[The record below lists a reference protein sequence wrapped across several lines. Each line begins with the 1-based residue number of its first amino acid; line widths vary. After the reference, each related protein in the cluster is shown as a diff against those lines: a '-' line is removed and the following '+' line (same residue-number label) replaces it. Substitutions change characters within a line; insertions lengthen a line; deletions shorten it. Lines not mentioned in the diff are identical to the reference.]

1 VPQVTF
7 VIHDFRHTRPG
18 GTRSYNGRVQPD
30 TWLKVA
36 AVVTWLASGVPAGLA
51 IADGRL
57 AGVEALAWTSA
68 FATFGGAFG
77 LVCYGWRRGVRQARA
92 LVFVQAAAGLAMV
105 ATTND
110 GFAAATLVVVAAQLP
125 GLFPPRVAAAWVA
138 VQTALIV
145 ILFWWIIGGRVSA
158 FTAGGAYL
166 GFQIFAMATA
176 GLAIR
181 ERAAR
186 EDLGRANVE
195 LMATRSLLA
204 ENSRVA
210 ERLRISR
217 DLHDT
222 LGHHLTA
229 LSLQLEVASR
239 LASGHAAD
247 RVHEAHAITRLLLSD
262 VRDVVSR
269 LRESSRFNLA
279 EAVRALAT
287 SAAPLEIHL
296 EVPDGIVIDDPLQ
309 AHAILRCVQEII
321 TNAARH
327 AAARN
332 LWIAIE
338 RQADGIAVTARD
350 DGHGADVV
358 TWGNGL
364 RGMRERFDEY
374 SGRVEFSSAEGRGF
388 EVRAFMP
395 QADLAS

>member
-1 VPQVTF
+1 MK
-7 VIHDFRHTRPG
+7 
-18 GTRSYNGRVQPD
+18 PD
-30 TWLKVA
+30 TWLKA
-36 AVVTWLASGVPAGLA
+36 AAFVTWLASGIPAVLA
-51 IADGRL
+51 IANGRL
-57 AGVEALAWTSA
+57 AGIEAFVWTSA
-68 FATFGGAFG
+68 FAAFGVAFG
-77 LVCYGWRRGVRQARA
+77 LVCYGWRRGVREARA
-92 LVFVQAAAGLAMV
+92 LMFVQAVAGLTMV
-105 ATTND
+105 ASARD

-125 GLFPPRVAAAWVA
+125 ELFSAGAAAAWMSA
-138 VQTALIV
+138 QTVLV
-145 ILFWWIIGGRVSA
+145 VMLFWWIDGRVSA

-186 EDLGRANVE
+186 EDLGRANAE

-239 LASGHAAD
+239 LASGPAAD
-247 RVHEAHAITRLLLSD
+247 RVREAHAITRLLLSD

-269 LRESSRFNLA
+269 LRESSRFDLA
-279 EAVRALAT
+279 EAVRALVT
-287 SAAPLEIHL
+287 SAAQLEIDL
-296 EVPDGIVIDDPLQ
+296 QLPDTIVIDDPLQ

-321 TNAARH
+321 TNTARH
-327 AAARN
+327 AAARH

-338 RQADGIAVTARD
+338 PRADGIAVTARD
-350 DGHGADVV
+350 DGRGADVV

-364 RGMRERFDEY
+364 RGMRERFEEY

-395 QADLAS
+395 RADAAS

>member
-1 VPQVTF
+1 M
-7 VIHDFRHTRPG
+7 
-18 GTRSYNGRVQPD
+18 QPD
-30 TWLKVA
+30 TWLNVA
-36 AVVTWLASGVPAGLA
+36 AFVTWLASGVPAGLA
-51 IADGRL
+51 IADGRFG
-57 AGVEALAWTSA
+57 GVQALAWASA
-68 FATFGGAFG
+68 FGAFGVAFG
-77 LVCYGWRRGVRQARA
+77 LVCYGRRRGVREARA
-92 LVFVQAAAGLAMV
+92 LVFLQAAAGLAMV

-125 GLFPPRVAAAWVA
+125 GLFPPRAAAAWVA

-145 ILFWWIIGGRVSA
+145 ILFWWIFGRVSA

-186 EDLGRANVE
+186 EDLGRANAE

-239 LASGHAAD
+239 LASGPAAD

-296 EVPDGIVIDDPLQ
+296 QVPDGIVIDDPLQ

-321 TNAARH
+321 TNSARH
-327 AAARN
+327 AAACN

-338 RQADGIAVTARD
+338 RQANGIAVTARD
-350 DGHGADVV
+350 DGRGADIV
-358 TWGNGL
+358 TSGNGL
-364 RGMRERFDEY
+364 RGMRERFEEY

>member
-1 VPQVTF
+1 M
-7 VIHDFRHTRPG
+7 
-18 GTRSYNGRVQPD
+18 QPD
-30 TWLKVA
+30 TWLNA
-36 AVVTWLASGVPAGLA
+36 AAFVTWLASGVPAGLA

-57 AGVEALAWTSA
+57 AGIQAFAWTSA
-68 FATFGGAFG
+68 FAAFGVAFG
-77 LVCYGWRRGVRQARA
+77 LVCYGRRRGVREKRA
-92 LVFVQAAAGLAMV
+92 LLFVQAAAGLAMV
-105 ATTND
+105 ASARD

-125 GLFPPRVAAAWVA
+125 GLFPPQVAAAWMA
-138 VQTALIV
+138 VQTVLV
-145 ILFWWIIGGRVSA
+145 VLLFWWIGGRVSA

-186 EDLGRANVE
+186 EELGRANVE

-239 LASGHAAD
+239 LASGPAAD

-269 LRESSRFNLA
+269 LRETSRFDLA
-279 EAVRALAT
+279 EAVRALAQF
-287 SAAPLEIHL
+287 AAPLEIDL
-296 EVPDGIVIDDPLQ
+296 QVPDVIVIDDPLQ

-321 TNAARH
+321 TNTTRH
-327 AAARN
+327 AAARR

-338 RQADGIAVTARD
+338 RRADGIAVTARD
-350 DGHGADVV
+350 DGRGADVV

-364 RGMRERFDEY
+364 RGMRERFEEY
-374 SGRVEFSSAEGRGF
+374 SGRVEFSSVEGRGF

-395 QADLAS
+395 RADAAS

>member
-1 VPQVTF
+1 
-7 VIHDFRHTRPG
+7 
-18 GTRSYNGRVQPD
+18 VQPD
-30 TWLKVA
+30 TWLNVA
-36 AVVTWLASGVPAGLA
+36 AFVTWLASGVPAGLA

-57 AGVEALAWTSA
+57 AGIQAFAWTSA
-68 FATFGGAFG
+68 FAAFG
-77 LVCYGWRRGVRQARA
+77 VAFALVCHGRRRGVREARA
-92 LVFVQAAAGLAMV
+92 LVLVQAAAGLAMV
-105 ATTND
+105 ATAHD

-125 GLFPPRVAAAWVA
+125 ALFPPRVASAWVA

-145 ILFWWIIGGRVSA
+145 ILFWWMDDRVSA

-186 EDLGRANVE
+186 EELGRANAA
-195 LMATRSLLA
+195 LMATRALLA

-239 LASGHAAD
+239 LASGPAAD
-247 RVHEAHAITRLLLSD
+247 RIHEAHAITRLLLSE

-269 LRESSRFNLA
+269 LRESSHFDLA
-279 EAVRALAT
+279 EAVRALAK
-287 SAAPLEIHL
+287 SAAPLEIDL
-296 EVPDGIVIDDPLQ
+296 QVPDAFVIDDPMQ

-321 TNAARH
+321 TNTARH
-327 AAARN
+327 AAAGH

-338 RQADGIAVTARD
+338 RRVDGIAVTARD
-350 DGHGADVV
+350 DGRGADIV

-364 RGMRERFDEY
+364 RGMRERFEEY

-395 QADLAS
+395 RADAAS

>member
-1 VPQVTF
+1 
-7 VIHDFRHTRPG
+7 
-18 GTRSYNGRVQPD
+18 VQPD
-30 TWLKVA
+30 TWLNVA
-36 AVVTWLASGVPAGLA
+36 AFVTWLASGVPAVLA
-51 IADGRL
+51 IVAGRL
-57 AGVEALAWTSA
+57 AGVQALAWTSA
-68 FATFGGAFG
+68 FATFGVAFA
-77 LVCYGWRRGVRQARA
+77 LVCYGRRRGVRERRA
-92 LVFVQAAAGLAMV
+92 LVLVQAVAGLAMV
-105 ATTND
+105 ATAQD

-138 VQTALIV
+138 VQTSLIV
-145 ILFWWIIGGRVSA
+145 ILFWWIGGRVSA
-158 FTAGGAYL
+158 FTAAGAYL

-176 GLAIR
+176 GLATR

-186 EDLGRANVE
+186 EDLGRANAE
-195 LMATRSLLA
+195 LIATRSLLA

-239 LASGHAAD
+239 LASGPAAD

-262 VRDVVSR
+262 VRDVVGR
-269 LRESSRFNLA
+269 LRETSRFDLA
-279 EAVRALAT
+279 EAVRALAK
-287 SAAPLEIHL
+287 SAAPLEIDL
-296 EVPDGIVIDDPLQ
+296 QIPDAVVIDDPLQ

-321 TNAARH
+321 TNTTRH
-327 AAARN
+327 AAARR

-338 RQADGIAVTARD
+338 RRADGIAVTARD
-350 DGHGADVV
+350 DGRGANVV

-364 RGMRERFDEY
+364 RGMRERFEEY

-395 QADLAS
+395 WADAAS

>member
-1 VPQVTF
+1 
-7 VIHDFRHTRPG
+7 
-18 GTRSYNGRVQPD
+18 VQPD
-30 TWLKVA
+30 TWLNVA
-36 AVVTWLASGVPAGLA
+36 AFVTWLASGVPAGLA

-57 AGVEALAWTSA
+57 PGVQALVWASA
-68 FATFGGAFG
+68 FATFGVAFA
-77 LVCYGWRRGVRQARA
+77 LVCYGRRRGVRERRA
-92 LVFVQAAAGLAMV
+92 LVFVQAAAGIAMV
-105 ATTND
+105 ATARD

-125 GLFPPRVAAAWVA
+125 GLFPARVAAAWVA

-145 ILFWWIIGGRVSA
+145 IVFWWIGGRVSA
-158 FTAGGAYL
+158 FTAAGAYL

-204 ENSRVA
+204 ENSRVV

-239 LASGHAAD
+239 LASGPAAD

-279 EAVRALAT
+279 EAVRAIAT

-296 EVPDGIVIDDPLQ
+296 QVPDGIVIDDPLQ

-327 AAARN
+327 AAACN

-338 RQADGIAVTARD
+338 RQSDGIAVTARD
-350 DGHGADVV
+350 DGRGADVV
-358 TWGNGL
+358 TSGNGL
-364 RGMRERFDEY
+364 RGMRERFEEY
-374 SGRVEFSSAEGRGF
+374 SGRVEFSSAQGRGF

-395 QADLAS
+395 QADPAS

>member
-1 VPQVTF
+1 M
-7 VIHDFRHTRPG
+7 
-18 GTRSYNGRVQPD
+18 
-30 TWLKVA
+30 
-36 AVVTWLASGVPAGLA
+36 TWLASGVPAWLA

-57 AGVEALAWTSA
+57 AGIQAFAWASA
-68 FATFGGAFG
+68 FAAFGVAFG
-77 LVCYGWRRGVRQARA
+77 LVCYGGRRGVRKERA
-92 LVFVQAAAGLAMV
+92 LVFVQAAAGLMMV
-105 ATTND
+105 ASGRD

-125 GLFPPRVAAAWVA
+125 RLFSARAAAAWMA
-138 VQTALIV
+138 AQTVLVV
-145 ILFWWIIGGRVSA
+145 ILFWWIDGRVSA

-186 EDLGRANVE
+186 EDLGRANAE

-239 LASGHAAD
+239 LASGPAAD

-269 LRESSRFNLA
+269 LRESSRFDLA

-287 SAAPLEIHL
+287 SAAPLEIDL
-296 EVPDGIVIDDPLQ
+296 QLPDAIDIDDPLQ
-309 AHAILRCVQEII
+309 AQAILRCVQEII
-321 TNAARH
+321 TNASRRVMTG
-327 AAARN
+327 AAR
-332 LWIAIE
+332 
-338 RQADGIAVTARD
+338 T
-350 DGHGADVV
+350 
-358 TWGNGL
+358 
-364 RGMRERFDEY
+364 
-374 SGRVEFSSAEGRGF
+374 S
-388 EVRAFMP
+388 
-395 QADLAS
+395 

>member
-1 VPQVTF
+1 
-7 VIHDFRHTRPG
+7 
-18 GTRSYNGRVQPD
+18 VQPD
-30 TWLKVA
+30 TWLNVA
-36 AVVTWLASGVPAGLA
+36 AFVTWLASGVPAGLA

-57 AGVEALAWTSA
+57 AGVQALAWTSA
-68 FATFGGAFG
+68 FATFGVAFG
-77 LVCYGWRRGVRQARA
+77 LVCYGRLRGVREARA

-105 ATTND
+105 ATAHD

-125 GLFPPRVAAAWVA
+125 GLCPPRVAAAFVA

-145 ILFWWIIGGRVSA
+145 ILFWWIGGRVSA
-158 FTAGGAYL
+158 FTAAGAYL

-186 EDLGRANVE
+186 EDLGRANAE

-239 LASGHAAD
+239 LASGPAAD

-287 SAAPLEIHL
+287 SAAALDIHL
-296 EVPDGIVIDDPLQ
+296 HVPDAIVIDDPLQ

-350 DGHGADVV
+350 DGRGADVV

-364 RGMRERFDEY
+364 RGMRERFEEY

-395 QADLAS
+395 QADPAS

>member
-1 VPQVTF
+1 M
-7 VIHDFRHTRPG
+7 
-18 GTRSYNGRVQPD
+18 QPD
-30 TWLKVA
+30 RWLNVA
-36 AVVTWLASGVPAGLA
+36 AFLTWLASGVPAGLA

-57 AGVEALAWTSA
+57 AGVQALAWTSA
-68 FATFGGAFG
+68 FATFGVAFG
-77 LVCYGWRRGVRQARA
+77 LVCHGRWRGVRRARA

-105 ATTND
+105 ATAHD

-145 ILFWWIIGGRVSA
+145 ILFSWIGGRVSA
-158 FTAGGAYL
+158 FTTGGAYL

-186 EDLGRANVE
+186 EDLGRANAE

-239 LASGHAAD
+239 LASGPAAD
-247 RVHEAHAITRLLLSD
+247 RVHEAHAITRLLLGD

-279 EAVRALAT
+279 EAARALAT
-287 SAAPLEIHL
+287 SATALEIHL
-296 EVPDGIVIDDPLQ
+296 QVPDAIVIDDPLQ

-321 TNAARH
+321 TNTTRH
-327 AAARN
+327 AGARN

-338 RQADGIAVTARD
+338 RQKDGIAVTARD
-350 DGHGADVV
+350 DGRGADVV

-364 RGMRERFDEY
+364 RGMRERFEEY

-395 QADLAS
+395 RADTAS

>member
-1 VPQVTF
+1 M
-7 VIHDFRHTRPG
+7 
-18 GTRSYNGRVQPD
+18 QPE
-30 TWLKVA
+30 TWLKA
-36 AVVTWLASGVPAGLA
+36 AAFVTWLASGVPAGLA
-51 IADGRL
+51 IADGQL
-57 AGVEALAWTSA
+57 AGIQAFAWTSA
-68 FATFGGAFG
+68 FAAFGVAFG
-77 LVCYGWRRGVRQARA
+77 LLCYGRRRGVREERA
-92 LVFVQAAAGLAMV
+92 LVFVQAAAGLTMV
-105 ATTND
+105 ASAQD

-125 GLFPPRVAAAWVA
+125 GLFSARAAAAWMA
-138 VQTALIV
+138 AQTVMVV
-145 ILFWWIIGGRVSA
+145 ILFWWIGWRVSA

-186 EDLGRANVE
+186 EELGRANVE
-195 LMATRSLLA
+195 LMATRALLA

-239 LASGHAAD
+239 LASGPAAD

-269 LRESSRFNLA
+269 LRESSRFDLA

-287 SAAPLEIHL
+287 SAAALEIHL
-296 EVPDGIVIDDPLQ
+296 QVPDAIVIDDPLQ

-321 TNAARH
+321 TNTARH

-332 LWIAIE
+332 LWITIE
-338 RQADGIAVTARD
+338 RQTNGIAVTARD
-350 DGHGADVV
+350 DGRGADVV

-364 RGMRERFDEY
+364 RGMRERFEEY
-374 SGRVEFSSAEGRGF
+374 SGRVEFSSVEGRGF

-395 QADLAS
+395 RADAAS